1 MSEKK
6 DYVENGVN
14 DVYFGRAECFKV
26 AGIEFNRF
34 GFAFEGN
41 VRNCKFDAIDVNE
54 HDGIIWV
61 EFVTIDEPVVVVGIP
76 KRLIQIPEN

>member
-34 GFAFEGN
+34 GFAFGGN
-41 VRNCKFDAIDVNE
+41 VRNCKFDVLDVSE
-54 HDGIIWV
+54 ADGLVWV
-61 EFVTIDEPVVVVGIP
+61 EFHTFGQPVVAIGIP
-76 KRLIQIPEN
+76 KTHITIPEN

>member
-6 DYVENGVN
+6 DYIEKGVN

-41 VRNCKFDAIDVNE
+41 VRNCKFDVLEVGEDNGFV
-54 HDGIIWV
+54 WV
-61 EFVTIDEPVVVVGIP
+61 EFHTIGKPAVVVGIP
-76 KRLIQIPEN
+76 KTHITIEN